1 MDLYQKLFWMRMV
14 LGYKLDQMSDKLIE
28 PFCFNFNAWI
38 QHVVKCDYDWV
49 KIINEE
55 MNKVFTN
62 AATKWVGQKRERE
75 RESVCE
81 SECVWERE
89 RESGK
94 SEEKIIAIWYL
105 GQYILLDLEVK
116 RCAWVLSLSLSLCL
130 CVCEREGEVNG
141 HLSISVGH

>member
-1 MDLYQKLFWMRMV
+1 M
-14 LGYKLDQMSDKLIE
+14 
-28 PFCFNFNAWI
+28 
-38 QHVVKCDYDWV
+38 

-75 RESVCE
+75 RERERVYVRVSVC
-81 SECVWERE
+81 ERE

-105 GQYILLDLEVK
+105 GQFILLDLEVK
-116 RCAWVLSLSLSLCL
+116 RCAWVLSLSLSFSLSL
-130 CVCEREGEVNG
+130 FVCV
-141 HLSISVGH
+141 